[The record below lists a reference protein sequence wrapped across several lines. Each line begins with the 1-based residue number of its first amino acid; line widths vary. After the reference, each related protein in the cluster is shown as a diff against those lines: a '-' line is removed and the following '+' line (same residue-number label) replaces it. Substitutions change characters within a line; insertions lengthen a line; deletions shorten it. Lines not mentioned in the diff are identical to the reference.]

1 MLRKG
6 EHRRN
11 VFRLIMEYFLYY
23 APQLLFNEDIPAH
36 PRNRAT
42 RVPLPGPIVIE
53 NVGEEKPTSS
63 DSYWAGLQRLVQLR
77 DLQLQPRVTHPV
89 LIERLLPTPNEET
102 VENLRSPVHFS
113 FLSEERLNA
122 AVKLAKRDLRR
133 WHRESLT
140 KSPANASQ
148 EADLLETTDIE
159 EHQVTFLLI

>member
-1 MLRKG
+1 
-6 EHRRN
+6 
-11 VFRLIMEYFLYY
+11 MEYFVYY
-23 APQLLFNEDIPAH
+23 SPQLLFNEAIPAH

-53 NVGEEKPTSS
+53 NVGEEKPTGS
-63 DSYWAGLQRLVQLR
+63 DSHWAGLQR
-77 DLQLQPRVTHPV
+77 LQPRVTHPV
-89 LIERLLPTPNEET
+89 LIERLLPTPNEEET
-102 VENLRSPVHFS
+102 VENLQSSIHFS

-140 KSPANASQ
+140 KSPAKASQ
-148 EADLLETTDIE
+148 EVDFLESTDVE